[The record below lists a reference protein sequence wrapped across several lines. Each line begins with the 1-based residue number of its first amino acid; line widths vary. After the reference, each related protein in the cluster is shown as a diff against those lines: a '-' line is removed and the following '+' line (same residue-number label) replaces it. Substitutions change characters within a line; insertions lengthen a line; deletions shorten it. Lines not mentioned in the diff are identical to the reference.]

1 MAESQTSEPS
11 DFVWWHTPPLS
22 QALSSVSSFS
32 SAFFLHGSNTVLSS
46 QFGPTK
52 GKMHLHLPE
61 DASILHLVIAVNV
74 RVVVI
79 VVLVLVVN
87 DVVVVVVVVVVD
99 VVDVRV
105 LDEYVAEDADF
116 VVVGVGVV
124 VVL

>member
-1 MAESQTSEPS
+1 
-11 DFVWWHTPPLS
+11 
-22 QALSSVSSFS
+22 
-32 SAFFLHGSNTVLSS
+32 
-46 QFGPTK
+46 
-52 GKMHLHLPE
+52 MHLHLPE